1 MEKKFEITKRSIIFN
16 FSASYAKNETEVL
29 SSEAFKCIFEKYI
42 DHIKEVENSNLLK
55 VINLVSEPVNT
66 LTKIF
71 KLLLSF
77 EIDEIKSVNQE
88 FNKVLEAK
96 DTLYELV
103 ENFYDWW
110 RHMER
115 YAVVKSP
122 VERHTI
128 ESVNFIGETETFN
141 QLILKTYRAIAQKLQ
156 GVDFYIYRQLTAGVN
171 ASLSICTNKWAE
183 KGSIY
188 EGLNKLPFIN
198 HVVIRP
204 PFIYYSDKN
213 TRKGIFPQVDVN
225 PVSEIGTLSENDW
238 FCYPT
243 MVGSSLTYVY
253 FHKDYM
259 DHGIALSN
267 LFEFVHIEDCVGK
280 KPDLIVFFGAECAG
294 EPRFHYDR
302 KNDIYIGLCPHGKE
316 IDYFGYMKKMLLTC
330 HNVKMI
336 KEGYLPIHGA
346 GVLVKLKSGVEKML
360 VLMGDSGAG
369 KSETLEALKAHAG
382 NDIVSTKTVFDDM
395 GTFKIKDGRVFAYG
409 TETGAF
415 VRLDDLENGYAYKEM
430 DRSIFMNPNQT
441 NARLVMPVATYQTIM
456 KGYPV
461 DMFFYAN
468 NYNED
473 PEIMVEFKNKE
484 EAIAVFKKG
493 ARVAKG
499 TTSEKGLVESYFANP
514 FGPTQCQDL
523 CNPLLDK
530 YFDVLFKTEV
540 PVGEIHTRLAV
551 SGEEHT
557 GPKNVARFLFELVKK
572 EK

>member
-1 MEKKFEITKRSIIFN
+1 MEKNFEITQRSIIFN
-16 FSASYAKNETEVL
+16 FSNSYVKNETEVL
-29 SSEAFKCIFEKYI
+29 SSDAFKCVFSRYL
-42 DHIKEVENSNLLK
+42 DHVRETENSNLLQLIDK
-55 VINLVSEPVNT
+55 INKPVDS
-66 LTKIF
+66 LIIVF

-77 EIDEIKSVNQE
+77 EIEDIAKVNDELKSILDE
-88 FNKVLEAK
+88 KEVLF
-96 DTLYELV
+96 ELV
-103 ENFYDWW
+103 EDFYNYW
-110 RHMER
+110 RRLER
-115 YAVVKSP
+115 YAIVKTNQAKA
-122 VERHTI
+122 TI
-128 ESVNFIGETETFN
+128 ESVNFVGECENFN
-141 QLILKTYRAIAQKLQ
+141 QLILKTYRQIAEKLQ

-171 ASLSICTNKWAE
+171 ASLSICTNKWAK
-183 KGSIY
+183 KGSKY
-188 EGLNKLPFIN
+188 EVLNDLSFIN

-213 TRKGIFPQVDVN
+213 TRKGIFPFSNVN
-225 PVSEIGTLSENDW
+225 PIDEVEEFNKDDW

-253 FHKDYM
+253 YHKDYM

-267 LFEFVHIEDCVGK
+267 LFEFVHIEDCQNK
-280 KPDLIVFFGAECAG
+280 KPDIIVFFGAKAQG
-294 EPRFHYDR
+294 EPRFSYDEE
-302 KNDIYIGLCPHGKE
+302 NDIYIGLCPYGKE

-346 GVLVKLKSGVEKML
+346 GVLIKLKSGVQKML

-369 KSETLEALKAHAG
+369 KSESLEALKAYAG

-395 GTFKIKDGRVFAYG
+395 GTFKIVDGKVYAYG

-415 VRLDDLENGYAYKEM
+415 VRLDDLENGYAFKAM

-441 NARLVMPVATYQTIM
+441 NARLVMPVATYQQIM

-468 NYNED
+468 NYSTDSN
-473 PEIMVEFKNKE
+473 IMVRFDNKLD
-484 EAIAVFKKG
+484 AINVFKQG

-499 TTSEKGLVESYFANP
+499 TTSEKGLVTSYFANP
-514 FGPTQCQDL
+514 FGPTQLQDL
-523 CNPLLDK
+523 CNPLLDE
-530 YFDVLFKTEV
+530 YFDVLFKTNI

-551 SGEEHT
+551 SGMEHE
-557 GPKNVARFLFELVKK
+557 GPKEVAKFLFELVKK
-572 EK
+572 EA

>member
-42 DHIKEVENSNLLK
+42 KHIKEVENSNLLK
-55 VINLVSEPVNT
+55 VINLVSDPVDT

-77 EIDEIKSVNQE
+77 EIDEIKSVNSE
-88 FNKVLEAK
+88 FNKVLEVK

-128 ESVNFIGETETFN
+128 ESVNFIGETEIFN

-213 TRKGIFPQVDVN
+213 TRKGIFPQVDTN
-225 PVSEIGTLSENDW
+225 PVCEIGNLSENDW

-267 LFEFVHIEDCVGK
+267 LFEFVHIENCVGK

-294 EPRFHYDR
+294 EPRFHYD
-302 KNDIYIGLCPHGKE
+302 KQNDIYIGLCPHGKE

-514 FGPTQCQDL
+514 FGPTQCQEL

-530 YFDVLFKTEV
+530 YFDVLFKTGI

-551 SGEEHT
+551 GGEEHT
-557 GPKNVARFLFELVKK
+557 GPQNVARFLFELVKK
-572 EK
+572 EN

>member
-1 MEKKFEITKRSIIFN
+1 MEKNFEITQRSIIFN
-16 FSASYAKNETEVL
+16 FSNSYVKNETEVL
-29 SSEAFKCIFEKYI
+29 SSDAFKCVFKRYLNHVRET
-42 DHIKEVENSNLLK
+42 ENSNLLELIDK
-55 VINLVSEPVNT
+55 IENPLDT
-66 LTKIF
+66 LIVVF

-77 EIDEIKSVNQE
+77 EIEDISKVSNELKSILDEKEIL
-88 FNKVLEAK
+88 F
-96 DTLYELV
+96 DLV
-103 ENFYDWW
+103 EDFYNYW
-110 RHMER
+110 RRLER
-115 YAVVKSP
+115 YAIVKSNQAKA
-122 VERHTI
+122 TI
-128 ESVNFIGETETFN
+128 ESVNFVGECENFN
-141 QLILKTYRAIAQKLQ
+141 QLILKTYRQIAEKLQ

-171 ASLSICTNKWAE
+171 ASLSICTNAWAP
-183 KGSIY
+183 KGSKY
-188 EGLNKLPFIN
+188 EVLNNLSFIN

-213 TRKGIFPQVDVN
+213 TRKGIFPFSDKNPIDDVADFN
-225 PVSEIGTLSENDW
+225 KDDW

-253 FHKDYM
+253 YHKDYM

-267 LFEFVHIEDCVGK
+267 LFEFVHIEDCQNK
-280 KPDLIVFFGAECAG
+280 KPDIIVFFGAKAEG
-294 EPRFHYDR
+294 EPRFGYDET
-302 KNDIYIGLCPHGKE
+302 NDIYIGLCPYGKE

-346 GVLVKLKSGVEKML
+346 GVLIKLKSGVQKML

-369 KSETLEALKAHAG
+369 KSESLEALKAYAQD
-382 NDIVSTKTVFDDM
+382 DIVSTRTVFDDM
-395 GTFKIKDGRVFAYG
+395 GTFKIVDGKVYAYG

-415 VRLDDLENGYAYKEM
+415 VRLDDLENGYAFKAM

-441 NARLVMPVATYQTIM
+441 NARLVMPVATYSQIM

-468 NYNED
+468 NYSTDSN
-473 PEIMVEFKNKE
+473 IMVKFDNKLD
-484 EAIAVFKKG
+484 AINVFKQG

-499 TTSEKGLVESYFANP
+499 TTSEKGLVTSYFANP
-514 FGPTQCQDL
+514 FGPTQLQDL

-530 YFDVLFKTEV
+530 YFELLFKNNI

-551 SGEEHT
+551 SGMEHE
-557 GPKNVARFLFELVKK
+557 GPKEVAKFLYELVKN
-572 EK
+572 EA

>member
-1 MEKKFEITKRSIIFN
+1 MEKNFEITQRSIIFN
-16 FSASYAKNETEVL
+16 FSNSYVKNETEVL
-29 SSEAFKCIFEKYI
+29 SSDAFKCVFKRYLNHVRET
-42 DHIKEVENSNLLK
+42 ENSNLLELIDK
-55 VINLVSEPVNT
+55 IENPLDT
-66 LTKIF
+66 LIVVF

-77 EIDEIKSVNQE
+77 EIEDISKVSNELKSILDEKEIL
-88 FNKVLEAK
+88 F
-96 DTLYELV
+96 DLV
-103 ENFYDWW
+103 EDFYNYW
-110 RHMER
+110 RRLER
-115 YAVVKSP
+115 YAIVKSNQAKA
-122 VERHTI
+122 TI
-128 ESVNFIGETETFN
+128 ESVNFVGECENFN
-141 QLILKTYRAIAQKLQ
+141 QLILKTYRQIAEKLQ

-171 ASLSICTNKWAE
+171 ASLSICTNAWAP
-183 KGSIY
+183 KGSKY
-188 EGLNKLPFIN
+188 EVLNDLSFIN

-213 TRKGIFPQVDVN
+213 TRKGIFPFSDRNPIDDVADFN
-225 PVSEIGTLSENDW
+225 KDDW

-253 FHKDYM
+253 YHKDYM

-267 LFEFVHIEDCVGK
+267 LFEFVHIEDCQNK
-280 KPDLIVFFGAECAG
+280 KPDIIVFFGAKAEG
-294 EPRFHYDR
+294 EPRFGYDET
-302 KNDIYIGLCPHGKE
+302 NDIYIGLCPYGKE

-346 GVLVKLKSGVEKML
+346 GVLIKLKSGVQKML

-369 KSETLEALKAHAG
+369 KSESLEALKAYAQD
-382 NDIVSTKTVFDDM
+382 DIVSTRTVFDDM
-395 GTFKIKDGRVFAYG
+395 GTFKIVDGKVYAYG

-415 VRLDDLENGYAYKEM
+415 VRLDDLENGYAFKAM

-441 NARLVMPVATYQTIM
+441 NARLVMPVATYSQIM

-468 NYNED
+468 NYSTDSN
-473 PEIMVEFKNKE
+473 IMVKFDNKLD
-484 EAIAVFKKG
+484 AINVFKQG

-499 TTSEKGLVESYFANP
+499 TTSEKGLVTSYFANP
-514 FGPTQCQDL
+514 FGPTQLQDL

-530 YFDVLFKTEV
+530 YFDLLFKNNI

-551 SGEEHT
+551 SGMEHE
-557 GPKNVARFLFELVKK
+557 GPKEVAKFLYELVKN
-572 EK
+572 EA

>member
-1 MEKKFEITKRSIIFN
+1 MEKNFEITQRSIIFN
-16 FSASYAKNETEVL
+16 FSNSYVKNETEVL
-29 SSEAFKCIFEKYI
+29 SSDAFKCVFKRYLNHVRET
-42 DHIKEVENSNLLK
+42 ENSNLLELIDK
-55 VINLVSEPVNT
+55 IENPLDT
-66 LTKIF
+66 LIVVF

-77 EIDEIKSVNQE
+77 EIEDISKVSNELKSILDEKEIL
-88 FNKVLEAK
+88 F
-96 DTLYELV
+96 DLV
-103 ENFYDWW
+103 EDFYNYW
-110 RHMER
+110 RRLER
-115 YAVVKSP
+115 YAIVKSNQAKA
-122 VERHTI
+122 TI
-128 ESVNFIGETETFN
+128 ESVNFVGECENFN
-141 QLILKTYRAIAQKLQ
+141 QLILKTYRQIAEKLQ

-171 ASLSICTNKWAE
+171 ASLSICTNAWAP
-183 KGSIY
+183 KGSKY
-188 EGLNKLPFIN
+188 EVLNDLSFIN

-213 TRKGIFPQVDVN
+213 TRKGIFPFSDRNPIDDVADFN
-225 PVSEIGTLSENDW
+225 KDDW

-253 FHKDYM
+253 YHKDYM

-267 LFEFVHIEDCVGK
+267 LFEFVHIEDCQNK
-280 KPDLIVFFGAECAG
+280 KPDIIVFFGAKAEG
-294 EPRFHYDR
+294 EPRFGYDET
-302 KNDIYIGLCPHGKE
+302 NDIYIGLCPYGKE

-346 GVLVKLKSGVEKML
+346 GVLIKLKSGVQKML

-369 KSETLEALKAHAG
+369 KSESLEALKAYAQD
-382 NDIVSTKTVFDDM
+382 DIVSTRTVFDDM
-395 GTFKIKDGRVFAYG
+395 GTFKIIDGKVYAYG

-415 VRLDDLENGYAYKEM
+415 VRLDDLENGYAFKAM

-441 NARLVMPVATYQTIM
+441 NARLVMPVATYSQIM

-468 NYNED
+468 NYSTDSN
-473 PEIMVEFKNKE
+473 IMVKFDNKLD
-484 EAIAVFKKG
+484 AINVFKQG

-499 TTSEKGLVESYFANP
+499 TTSEKGLVTSYFANP
-514 FGPTQCQDL
+514 FGPTQLQDL

-530 YFDVLFKTEV
+530 YFDLLFKNNI

-551 SGEEHT
+551 SGMEHE
-557 GPKNVARFLFELVKK
+557 GPKEVAKFLYELVKN
-572 EK
+572 EA

>member
-1 MEKKFEITKRSIIFN
+1 MEKNFEITQRSIIFN
-16 FSASYAKNETEVL
+16 FSNSYVKNETEVL
-29 SSEAFKCIFEKYI
+29 SSDAFKCVFKRYLNHVRET
-42 DHIKEVENSNLLK
+42 ENSNLLELIDK
-55 VINLVSEPVNT
+55 IENPLDT
-66 LTKIF
+66 LIVVF

-77 EIDEIKSVNQE
+77 EIEDISKVSNELKSILDEKEIL
-88 FNKVLEAK
+88 F
-96 DTLYELV
+96 DLV
-103 ENFYDWW
+103 EDFYNYW
-110 RHMER
+110 RRLER
-115 YAVVKSP
+115 YAIVKSNQAKA
-122 VERHTI
+122 TI
-128 ESVNFIGETETFN
+128 ESVNFVGECENFN
-141 QLILKTYRAIAQKLQ
+141 QLILKTYRQIAEKLQ

-171 ASLSICTNKWAE
+171 ASLSICTNAWAP
-183 KGSIY
+183 KGSKY
-188 EGLNKLPFIN
+188 EVLNDLSFIN

-213 TRKGIFPQVDVN
+213 TRKGIFPFSDKNPIDDVADFN
-225 PVSEIGTLSENDW
+225 KDDW

-253 FHKDYM
+253 YHKDYM

-267 LFEFVHIEDCVGK
+267 LFEFVHIEDCQNK
-280 KPDLIVFFGAECAG
+280 KPDIIVFFGAKAEG
-294 EPRFHYDR
+294 EPRFGYDET
-302 KNDIYIGLCPHGKE
+302 NDIYIGLCPYGKE

-346 GVLVKLKSGVEKML
+346 GVLIKLKSGVQKML

-369 KSETLEALKAHAG
+369 KSESLEALKAYAQD
-382 NDIVSTKTVFDDM
+382 DIVSTRTVFDDM
-395 GTFKIKDGRVFAYG
+395 GTFKIVDGKVYAYG

-415 VRLDDLENGYAYKEM
+415 VRLDDLENGYAFKAM

-441 NARLVMPVATYQTIM
+441 NARLVMPVATYSQIM

-468 NYNED
+468 NYSTDSN
-473 PEIMVEFKNKE
+473 IMVKFDNKLD
-484 EAIAVFKKG
+484 AINVFKQG

-499 TTSEKGLVESYFANP
+499 TTSEKGLVTSYFANP
-514 FGPTQCQDL
+514 FGPTQLQDL

-530 YFDVLFKTEV
+530 YFELLFKNNI

-551 SGEEHT
+551 SGMEHE
-557 GPKNVARFLFELVKK
+557 GPKEVAKFLYELVKN
-572 EK
+572 EA

>member
-1 MEKKFEITKRSIIFN
+1 MKKKYEITNRSIIFN
-16 FSASYAKNETEVL
+16 FSAAYAKNEAEVL
-29 SSEAFKCIFEKYI
+29 SSDAFRDVLTNYI
-42 DHIKEVENSNLLK
+42 KHLEDIENSNLLR
-55 VINLVSEPVNT
+55 VIHLVSDPAKT
-66 LTKIF
+66 LTNVF

-77 EIDEIKSVNQE
+77 EIEDIKSVNKE
-88 FNKVLEAK
+88 FDLILENK

-103 ENFYDWW
+103 ENFYDYW
-110 RHMER
+110 RRLER

-122 VERHTI
+122 QERHTI
-128 ESVNFIGETETFN
+128 ESVNFIQETESFN

-171 ASLSICTNKWAE
+171 ASLSICTNSWAT

-188 EGLNKLPFIN
+188 EPLNKLSFIN

-213 TRKGIFPQVDVN
+213 TRKGIFPFVKEN
-225 PVSEIGTLSENDW
+225 PICEIESLDENDW

-243 MVGSSLTYVY
+243 MVGASLTYVY

-267 LFEFVHIEDCVGK
+267 LFEFVHIEDCINK
-280 KPDLIVFFGAECAG
+280 KPDLIVFFGAKTCG
-294 EPRFHYDR
+294 EPRYSYDSE
-302 KNDIYIGLCPHGKE
+302 NDIYVGVCPHGRE

-330 HNVKMI
+330 HNTRMI

-395 GTFKIKDGRVFAYG
+395 GTFKIVGDTVYAYG

-441 NARLVMPVATYQTIM
+441 NARLVMPVATYATIM

-468 NYNED
+468 NYSED
-473 PEIMVEFKNKE
+473 ENILVKFASKE
-484 EAIAVFKKG
+484 DAVSVFKKG

-523 CNPLLDK
+523 CNPLLDT
-530 YFDVLFKTEV
+530 YFDALFKTGV

-551 SGEEHT
+551 SGMEHK
-557 GPKNVARFLFELVKK
+557 GPQEVAKFLFELVKK
-572 EK
+572 EN